1 MEARL
6 EVIGGSDMQEELGRL
21 RLWLGDEPDFRG
33 RVGIVQAPLQA
44 GQMGGLIE
52 ALTVALGS
60 GGALAVLAYS
70 VSVWLQQRR
79 SEVTVRIVNADGS
92 SQEITTSG
100 PAADS
105 LAAKVDP
112 HRHG

>member
-6 EVIGGSDMQEELGRL
+6 EVIGSSDMQEELGRL
-21 RLWLGDEPDFRG
+21 RQWLSDEAEFRG
-33 RVGIVQAPLQA
+33 RVRVEQAPLQA
-44 GQMGGLIE
+44 GQMGGVVE

-60 GGALAVLAYS
+60 GGALAVLASS
-70 VSVWLQQRR
+70 VTVWLQQRR
-79 SEVTVRIVNADGS
+79 SELTVKIVNSDGS
-92 SQEITTSG
+92 SQEITASG
-100 PAADS
+100 PAAET